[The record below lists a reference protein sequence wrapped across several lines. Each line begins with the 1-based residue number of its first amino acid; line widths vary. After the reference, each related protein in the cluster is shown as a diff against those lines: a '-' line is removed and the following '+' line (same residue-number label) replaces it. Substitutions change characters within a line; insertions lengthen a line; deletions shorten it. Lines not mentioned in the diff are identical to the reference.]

1 MNPNPDL
8 MNKLHEMGVIDKRL
22 IFWWQLG
29 FEDRR
34 VWSIN
39 EFDQTLV
46 NNEINVYKTKDDD
59 YSGVETKEFSFWPRD
74 DVPILLKS
82 IKFENLDVPVFISV
96 KPLSHEVCGLDWLI
110 RIPENSFPF
119 SSLIFFNA
127 MP

>member
-46 NNEINVYKTKDDD
+46 NNEINVYKTKDND
-59 YSGVETKEFSFWPRD
+59 YFSF
-74 DVPILLKS
+74 
-82 IKFENLDVPVFISV
+82 
-96 KPLSHEVCGLDWLI
+96 
-110 RIPENSFPF
+110 
-119 SSLIFFNA
+119 
-127 MP
+127 